1 MKNINIGD
9 AELEVL
15 KVIWSETEPVSS
27 AEINNRVESH
37 GWKRTTIATFLS
49 RLTEKRGKT
58 MYYVPI
64 LTEREYKRSQLKNLI
79 KNVFDGSAQ
88 NLVASLFQ
96 ENELTDKDIEELKK
110 IFKE

>member
-1 MKNINIGD
+1 MAG
-9 AELEVL
+9 
-15 KVIWSETEPVSS
+15 
-27 AEINNRVESH
+27 
-37 GWKRTTIATFLS
+37 
-49 RLTEKRGKT
+49 RLTEKGAINAEKRGKT

-64 LTEREYKRSQLKNLI
+64 ITEREYKRSQLKNLI